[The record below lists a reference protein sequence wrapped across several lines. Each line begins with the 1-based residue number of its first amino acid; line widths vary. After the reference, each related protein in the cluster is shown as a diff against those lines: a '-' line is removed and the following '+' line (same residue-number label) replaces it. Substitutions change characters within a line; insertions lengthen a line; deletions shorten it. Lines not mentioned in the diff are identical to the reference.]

1 MNALSPQISDAL
13 TLSDGTVL
21 DLSTLE
27 MVIGEETIPLEKFN
41 QEVEGLF
48 EESGFN
54 EYQEGQESKAKTE
67 AVGGYATD
75 TALSAGLGTIGKAVT
90 GSTPAGIAAS
100 LLPMAMANGQPRGD
114 GSIGDQVVLGQ
125 QAIQQAPAPPHD
137 ILRDGASGSGN
148 ISLEPIL
155 PIQLPF
161 GDVIRGFNTGA
172 AEAGV
177 GVARLPG
184 DIVNGLTA
192 LLPQGS
198 PDTFQSPMQ
207 REDYYRNDSQST
219 R

>member
-27 MVIGEETIPLEKFN
+27 MVIGEETIPLEKYN
-41 QEVEGLF
+41 QEVAGLF

>member
-1 MNALSPQISDAL
+1 MNALAPQTSDAL

-27 MVIGEETIPLEKFN
+27 MVIGEEVIPIDKFN

-54 EYQEGQESKAKTE
+54 GYLEEGKSRAKTE
-67 AVGGYATD
+67 AVGEYATD
-75 TALSAGLGTIGKAVT
+75 TALSAGLGAVGKAVT
-90 GSTPAGIAAS
+90 GSTPAGVAAS
-100 LLPMAMANGQPRGD
+100 LVPMAMANGQPRGD
-114 GSIGDQVVLGQ
+114 GSMGDQVVLGQ

-155 PIQLPF
+155 PVQLPF
-161 GDVIRGFNTGA
+161 GDMARAFNSGA